1 MMRCASQRSEGSR
14 AQPRRLISEHNGRVW
29 VSIMG
34 NRGLVLD
41 GNTGGT
47 PPDNSGKPGAVLR
60 LALVAAGL
68 LPAGAT
74 LGRGR

>member
-1 MMRCASQRSEGSR
+1 
-14 AQPRRLISEHNGRVW
+14 
-29 VSIMG
+29 MG

-41 GNTGGT
+41 GDTGGT
-47 PPDNSGKPGAVLR
+47 PTDNSGEPAAVLH
-60 LALVAAGL
+60 LALVAAAL

>member
-1 MMRCASQRSEGSR
+1 
-14 AQPRRLISEHNGRVW
+14 

-41 GNTGGT
+41 GNTCGT
-47 PPDNSGKPGAVLR
+47 PTDNSVKPSAVLR

-68 LPAGAT
+68 LSAGVA
-74 LGRGR
+74 LGRSR

>member
-1 MMRCASQRSEGSR
+1 M
-14 AQPRRLISEHNGRVW
+14 
-29 VSIMG
+29 SIMG

-47 PPDNSGKPGAVLR
+47 PTDNSGEPGAVLR

-68 LPAGAT
+68 APAGAI
-74 LGRGR
+74 LRCGR

>member
-1 MMRCASQRSEGSR
+1 
-14 AQPRRLISEHNGRVW
+14 
-29 VSIMG
+29 VSIVG

-47 PPDNSGKPGAVLR
+47 PTDNGGEPGAFPR
-60 LALVAAGL
+60 PASVAAGR
-68 LPAGAT
+68 LPAGET

>member
-1 MMRCASQRSEGSR
+1 
-14 AQPRRLISEHNGRVW
+14 

-47 PPDNSGKPGAVLR
+47 PTDNSGEPFAFVR
-60 LALVAAGL
+60 LAWVAAEL
-68 LPAGAT
+68 LSAGAT
-74 LGRGR
+74 LGCGR

>member
-1 MMRCASQRSEGSR
+1 
-14 AQPRRLISEHNGRVW
+14 
-29 VSIMG
+29 VSIVG
-34 NRGLVLD
+34 NRGVVLD

-47 PPDNSGKPGAVLR
+47 SPDNSGKPGAVLR
-60 LALVAAGL
+60 LALVTAGL

>member
-1 MMRCASQRSEGSR
+1 
-14 AQPRRLISEHNGRVW
+14 

-34 NRGLVLD
+34 NRGLVRY

-47 PPDNSGKPGAVLR
+47 PTDCSGEPGVVLR

-68 LPAGAT
+68 LPAGAA

>member
-1 MMRCASQRSEGSR
+1 
-14 AQPRRLISEHNGRVW
+14 

-47 PPDNSGKPGAVLR
+47 PTENSGEPGAFPR
-60 LALVAAGL
+60 LASVAAGP
-68 LPAGAT
+68 LPAGET

>member
-1 MMRCASQRSEGSR
+1 VG
-14 AQPRRLISEHNGRVW
+14 
-29 VSIMG
+29 IMG

-47 PPDNSGKPGAVLR
+47 PTDNGGEPGAVPR
-60 LALVAAGL
+60 FALVAAGP
-68 LPAGAT
+68 LPAGET

>member
-1 MMRCASQRSEGSR
+1 
-14 AQPRRLISEHNGRVW
+14 

-41 GNTGGT
+41 GNTGGMPT
-47 PPDNSGKPGAVLR
+47 DNSGKPGAVLH

-74 LGRGR
+74 LRRVR

>member
-1 MMRCASQRSEGSR
+1 
-14 AQPRRLISEHNGRVW
+14 

-47 PPDNSGKPGAVLR
+47 PTDNSGEPGAFPR
-60 LALVAAGL
+60 LASVAAGP
-68 LPAGAT
+68 LPAGVT